1 MRSYPNISA
10 PAALLS
16 HFWDLIGSDLYA
28 AVNCFFDSGSFPR
41 GYNSS
46 FIALIPK
53 VIDAKFVTDFRP
65 ISLIGSVYKVVT
77 KILANRLSM
86 VISDLISNTQSAFV
100 KNRKILDGP
109 FILNEALAWC
119 KRKKKQALM
128 FKVDFAKAYDSVRWD
143 FLLDALHAFG
153 FGSRWCSWIRG
164 IFSSNM
170 ASILVNGSPT
180 SEFLISCGL
189 KQGDPLAPLLFILVM
204 ETLHISVS
212 RAVHDGVFKGLQIH
226 NLMVLSHLFYA
237 DDVVFVGAWSDD
249 RLANLVRILQCFQLA
264 SGLKINM
271 QKSQVLG
278 VGVPLDVVNHGAS
291 TIRCT
296 NMNSPFKYLG
306 VTAKT
311 LSIGGRLTL
320 LKYVLGAVP
329 LYTMSIYKAP
339 KGVLH
344 EMEMIR
350 NKFFIGADSTVRKI
364 NWVAWDKVLASKIH
378 GGLGVSSYYALNR
391 ALLLKWVW
399 RFISQDGSLWSRVI
413 SAIYGSSIES
423 HAPNFSSCWNS
434 ILREVH
440 TLASKGFNFLSHC
453 KIRVGNG
460 LNTRFWLDTW
470 ISDLPLS
477 IRFPRIFALER
488 TKAVSVAVKRG
499 ASSLNVSFR
508 RQVRDGVESHQ
519 WSELNSLLGSFIFSP
534 SSDRWSC
541 DLNGEGM
548 FRVKDIRLVL
558 DDLFLPSS
566 NEATRWVKYVPIKVN
581 VFAWRARLD
590 RLPTRDNLAK
600 RGAIMDSSLCPIC
613 GLFPEKAQHLFF
625 GCELARSIALRICHW
640 WNLNWTEISSFAE
653 WNSWFASIRMSGKL
667 KMLFEGSLHP
677 AAGYHVAARN
687 ELMEMTVLL
696 STALMTSLMEKG
708 VGMIKVARGGVI
720 DKDALIKAL
729 DDGIVAQER
738 VVTKLVKLLLE
749 S

>member
-1 MRSYPNISA
+1 M
-10 PAALLS
+10 
-16 HFWDLIGSDLYA
+16 
-28 AVNCFFDSGSFPR
+28 
-41 GYNSS
+41 
-46 FIALIPK
+46 
-53 VIDAKFVTDFRP
+53 
-65 ISLIGSVYKVVT
+65 
-77 KILANRLSM
+77 
-86 VISDLISNTQSAFV
+86 Q
-100 KNRKILDGP
+100 ILDGP

-180 SEFLISCGL
+180 SEFPISCGL

-226 NLMVLSHLFYA
+226 DSMVLSHLFYA

-249 RLANLVRILQCFQLA
+249 NLANLVRILQCFQLA

-278 VGVPLDVVNHGAS
+278 VGVLLDVVNHGAS
-291 TIRCT
+291 TIGCT
-296 NMNSPFKYLG
+296 VMNLPFKYLG
-306 VTAKT
+306 VTVGDHMSRHSAWSIIIQKIRSRLSMWKAKT
-311 LSIGGRLTL
+311 LSIRGRLTL
-320 LKYVLGAVP
+320 LKYVLGVVP

-350 NKFFIGADSTVRKI
+350 NKFFIGANSTVRKI

-378 GGLGVSSYYALNR
+378 GGLGVSSYYALNC

-399 RFISQDGSLWSRVI
+399 HFISQDGSLWSRVI

-423 HAPNFSSCWNS
+423 HAPNFSLCWNS

-440 TLASKGFNFLSHC
+440 TLASKGSNFLSHC

-499 ASSLNVSFR
+499 ALSLNVSFQ

-519 WSELNSLLGSFIFSP
+519 SSELNLLLGSFIFSP

-548 FRVKDIRLVL
+548 FRVKDIRSVL

-566 NEATRWVKYVPIKVN
+566 NEVTRWVKYVPIKVN

-590 RLPTRDNLAK
+590 RLPT
-600 RGAIMDSSLCPIC
+600 S
-613 GLFPEKAQHLFF
+613 
-625 GCELARSIALRICHW
+625 
-640 WNLNWTEISSFAE
+640 
-653 WNSWFASIRMSGKL
+653 
-667 KMLFEGSLHP
+667 
-677 AAGYHVAARN
+677 
-687 ELMEMTVLL
+687 
-696 STALMTSLMEKG
+696 
-708 VGMIKVARGGVI
+708 
-720 DKDALIKAL
+720 
-729 DDGIVAQER
+729 
-738 VVTKLVKLLLE
+738 
-749 S
+749 